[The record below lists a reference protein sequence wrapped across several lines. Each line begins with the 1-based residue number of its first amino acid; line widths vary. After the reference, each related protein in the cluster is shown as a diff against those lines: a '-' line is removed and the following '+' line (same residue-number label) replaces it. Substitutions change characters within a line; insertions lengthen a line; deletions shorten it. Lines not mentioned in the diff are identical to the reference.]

1 MAIKINSLKI
11 DKLSDKSLKSD
22 YLYKDLALDL
32 SQDVSYNN
40 QLNKTE
46 TLKDVR
52 AIYDIES
59 VKNSITTAFLT
70 SPGDKILNPTYGV
83 DLRQFVFE
91 PIDDFTSEIIQDLI
105 ETQLPIM
112 EPRVVVRDV
121 SVIGDEDINQYNI
134 SLTIDVPSLNIYGV
148 SIKSELNNVGYTIL

>member
-11 DKLSDKSLKSD
+11 DKLSDKALKSD

>member
-11 DKLSDKSLKSD
+11 DKLSDKALKRD

-83 DLRQFVFE
+83 DLRQFLFE

-112 EPRVVVRDV
+112 EPRVIVRDV
-121 SVIGDEDINQYNI
+121 SVIGDEDNNQYNI